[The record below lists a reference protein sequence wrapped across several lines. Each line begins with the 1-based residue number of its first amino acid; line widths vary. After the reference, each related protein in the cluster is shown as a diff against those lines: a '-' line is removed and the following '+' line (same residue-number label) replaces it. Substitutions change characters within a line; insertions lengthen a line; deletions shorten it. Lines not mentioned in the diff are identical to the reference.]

1 MQMALIVFYTIGI
14 YNWGWYQVVLYN
26 NIYFYI
32 ICIYKMFYKLYY
44 KAFLCII
51 LLIYK
56 FNKKKIMFDYIIII
70 FIYFNKTLINIFI

>member
-26 NIYFYI
+26 NIYFNI
-32 ICIYKMFYKLYY
+32 ICIYKMFYKFIY

>member
-26 NIYFYI
+26 NIYFILFVFIKCFINYI
-32 ICIYKMFYKLYY
+32 Y

-51 LLIYK
+51 LLIY
-56 FNKKKIMFDYIIII
+56 NLIKKKSCLIILLFYI
-70 FIYFNKTLINIFI
+70 F